1 MKKTLSD
8 TDIKNRRVLVRVDF
22 NVPLTDGRISDDSRI
37 RAVIPTIEYLR
48 AQGSRVILCSHL
60 GRPEGKIVPSMSLQ
74 PVALELSRLMEIEI
88 GFVNDCIGANVS
100 EAVSSLKDGEV
111 LLLENLR
118 FHIEEERN
126 DSEFARQLSDLA
138 DVFVN
143 DGFAVAHRAH
153 ASTEGIT
160 HYLPSVAG
168 LLMHRELEI
177 LGTLLEHPQRPLV
190 VLLGGAKVSDKIGVL
205 ENFINKVNV
214 ILIGGG
220 MAATFLKAA
229 GNSVGSSLV
238 EDELVDLAKDISER
252 ARANQVELHIPLD
265 VVVAQSF
272 APDSKN
278 MTVDVNQVPDG
289 WIIMDIGHKTL
300 DTYRAAIANGR
311 TILWNGPSGVF
322 EFKAFSR
329 GTRELAATM
338 ASLKDTI
345 TVVGGGSTAEAV
357 ESLGLGHLMTHV
369 STGGGA
375 SLEFLEGK
383 HLPGIDALI
392 DKE

>member
-8 TDIKNRRVLVRVDF
+8 IDTKYKRVLVRVDF
-22 NVPLTDGRISDDSRI
+22 NVSIKEGLISDDSRI

-48 AQGSRVILCSHL
+48 GQGAKVILCSHL
-60 GRPEGKIVPSMSLQ
+60 GRPEGNIVPSMSLS
-74 PVALELSRLMEIEI
+74 PVAAELSKLMGIDI
-88 GFVNDCIGANVS
+88 GFVPDCVGQS
-100 EAVSSLKDGEV
+100 TEEAVSKLEPGEV

-126 DSEFARQLSDLA
+126 DADFARQLANLA
-138 DVFVN
+138 EIFVN

-168 LLMHRELEI
+168 FLMHRELEI
-177 LGTLLEHPQRPLV
+177 LGTLLEDPQRPLV

-220 MAATFLKAA
+220 MAATFLKAE

-238 EDELVDLAKDISER
+238 EDELVALARDISER
-252 ARANQVELHIPLD
+252 ARHNQVALNIPID
-265 VVVAQSF
+265 VVVAKSF
-272 APDSKN
+272 ADDSEN
-278 MTVDVNQVPDG
+278 MTVDVNQIPDG
-289 WIIMDIGHKTL
+289 WLIMDIGHKTL
-300 DTYRAAIANGR
+300 DTYRAAIANGK

-322 EFKAFSR
+322 EFNSFSR

-338 ASLKDTI
+338 ASLTGAV

-357 ESLGLGHLMTHV
+357 ESLGFGPMMTHV

>member
-1 MKKTLSD
+1 VKKTLSD
-8 TDIKNRRVLVRVDF
+8 IDTKHKRVLVRVDF
-22 NVPLTDGRISDDSRI
+22 NVSIKEGLISDDSRI

-48 AQGSRVILCSHL
+48 GQGAKVILCSHL
-60 GRPEGKIVPSMSLQ
+60 GRPEGNIVPSMSLS
-74 PVALELSRLMEIEI
+74 PVAAELSKLMGIDI
-88 GFVNDCIGANVS
+88 GFVPDCVGQS
-100 EAVSSLKDGEV
+100 TEEAVSKLEPGEV

-126 DSEFARQLSDLA
+126 DADFARQLANLA
-138 DVFVN
+138 EIFVN

-177 LGTLLEHPQRPLV
+177 LGTLLEDPQRPLV

-220 MAATFLKAA
+220 MAATFLKAE

-238 EDELVDLAKDISER
+238 EDELVALARDISER
-252 ARANQVELHIPLD
+252 ARHNQVALNIPID
-265 VVVAQSF
+265 VVVAKSF
-272 APDSKN
+272 ADDSEN
-278 MTVDVNQVPDG
+278 MTVDVNQIPDG
-289 WIIMDIGHKTL
+289 WLIMDIGHKTL
-300 DTYRAAIANGR
+300 DTYRAAIANGK

-322 EFKAFSR
+322 EFNSFSR

-338 ASLKDTI
+338 ASLTDAV

-357 ESLGLGHLMTHV
+357 ESLGFGPMMTHV